1 MQTPGLAIMH
11 FDFIYAGVNRMCGT
25 TGGLNFCVGYNGHG
39 QLGDGTQTSRSVPTE
54 AKVFRYYHP
63 TVFY

>member
-1 MQTPGLAIMH
+1 MQTPGLANRHI
-11 FDFIYAGVNRMCGT
+11 DFINAGVNRMCAT